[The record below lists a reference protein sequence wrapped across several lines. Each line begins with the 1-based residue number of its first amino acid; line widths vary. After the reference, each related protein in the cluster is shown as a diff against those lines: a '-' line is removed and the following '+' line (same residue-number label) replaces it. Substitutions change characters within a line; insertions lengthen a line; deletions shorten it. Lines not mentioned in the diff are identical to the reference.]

1 MRYTDRWITLQAA
14 QKFYSLLVLKKF
26 RALDIRQDT
35 SYGDILVTKGTMFD
49 NPKL

>member
-1 MRYTDRWITLQAA
+1 MCSWLVGWQAA

-26 RALDIRQDT
+26 RALDIQQDA